1 MGLARGVNRFLSGL
15 VMFSVER
22 NFNGFS
28 LGRKYK
34 SAS

>member
-15 VMFSVER
+15 AMFSVVR

-28 LGRKYK
+28 AGRKNK